1 MLLVEKDLNV
11 EVMLIN
17 FSIWLTGKKA
27 QGMGE
32 VRKVDNLLSSDIQIH
47 VNKFF
52 RSVQM
57 KLFSSSGKISHLFHG
72 EFQEDRDQTI
82 WFCISLGNLSFPN
95 PFNLMERLFF
105 C

>member
-27 QGMGE
+27 QGTGE

-52 RSVQM
+52 RSV
-57 KLFSSSGKISHLFHG
+57 LINSSK
-72 EFQEDRDQTI
+72 
-82 WFCISLGNLSFPN
+82 
-95 PFNLMERLFF
+95 
-105 C
+105 